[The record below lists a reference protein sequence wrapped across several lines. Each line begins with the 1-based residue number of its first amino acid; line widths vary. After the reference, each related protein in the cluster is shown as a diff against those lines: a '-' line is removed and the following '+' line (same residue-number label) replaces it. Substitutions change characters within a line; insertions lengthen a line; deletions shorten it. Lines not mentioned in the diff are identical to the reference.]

1 MLKQDLHEED
11 AVGKPR
17 QRVDFAIAI
26 GEPGARG
33 PFTHDSST
41 KANHER
47 QAVEKH
53 MNTVTKKTQRP
64 CHKSIGQ
71 LNKHKG
77 KIKTG

>member
-1 MLKQDLHEED
+1 MLGQDLHEED

-17 QRVDFAIAI
+17 QRVDFAISV
-26 GEPGARG
+26 GEPRARG

-47 QAVEKH
+47 QAVEEH
-53 MNTVTKKTQRP
+53 MDTVTKKTQGS
-64 CHKSIGQ
+64 CHESVGQ
-71 LNKHKG
+71 LNEHKG